1 MGEEERAI
9 ANLALP
15 ENVLQFFTS
24 KWKIEHLHPPQY
36 EAMDAVFS
44 RSNVLLAIPTASGK
58 SLVAYIAIL
67 NQLLNHNPGS
77 RAVYI
82 VPLKALASE
91 KFEELKEIGTEIGLK
106 IGLGV
111 GDATAEAKN
120 IEDCDILICTSEKLD
135 SLMRTRS
142 ELMSNVSVVVADEFH
157 LLHDATRGPTLE
169 INLTRLRTLRPNAQL
184 IALSATVGNCEILA
198 TWLDAALI
206 QSNWRPVDLEYSTLH
221 DRHLEP
227 RKVQSSSMD
236 NTVQPLSP
244 PRHLEGPLSHPSWI
258 VLNDS
263 IDQGGQVLVFVG
275 TRRSAQSE
283 AKKLSARVKKRF
295 AKEQPERLIELE
307 QIADSLEGRTQT
319 SMGETL
325 ALCVRGGVAFHHAGL
340 THRQRQ

>member
-9 ANLALP
+9 TNLALP
-15 ENVLQFFTS
+15 ENVLKFFKS
-24 KWKIEHLHPPQY
+24 KWHIEQLHPPQY
-36 EAMDAVFS
+36 EAMEAVFS
-44 RSNVLLAIPTASGK
+44 KSNILLAIPTASGK

-67 NQLLNHNPGS
+67 NQLLTLNPGS

-91 KFEELKEIGTEIGLK
+91 KFEELKEIGAEIGLN

-120 IEDCDILICTSEKLD
+120 IEECDILICTSEKLD
-135 SLMRTRS
+135 SLMRTKS

-169 INLTRLRTLRPNAQL
+169 INLTRLRTLRPDAQL

-198 TWLDAALI
+198 TWLDATLI
-206 QSNWRPVDLEYSTLH
+206 KSDWRPVDLEYSTLH

-236 NTVQPLSP
+236 DTVQAS
-244 PRHLEGPLSHPSWI
+244 
-258 VLNDS
+258 
-263 IDQGGQVLVFVG
+263 
-275 TRRSAQSE
+275 
-283 AKKLSARVKKRF
+283 LSAKASRWT
-295 AKEQPERLIELE
+295 IEPPFVDCC
-307 QIADSLEGRTQT
+307 Q
-319 SMGETL
+319 
-325 ALCVRGGVAFHHAGL
+325 
-340 THRQRQ
+340 